1 MIKEQ
6 RVVNRKRLKQF
17 WRDIGRIAVLVYL
30 IGICI
35 WVFKFTRFSFFPYI
49 WVFGSFGISI
59 MGCFF
64 VWGKREPKK
73 EYDGD
78 K

>member
-1 MIKEQ
+1 MIKEK
-6 RVVNRKRLKQF
+6 RVENIRRLKRF
-17 WRDIGRIAVLVYL
+17 WHDIGRMAVLFYL